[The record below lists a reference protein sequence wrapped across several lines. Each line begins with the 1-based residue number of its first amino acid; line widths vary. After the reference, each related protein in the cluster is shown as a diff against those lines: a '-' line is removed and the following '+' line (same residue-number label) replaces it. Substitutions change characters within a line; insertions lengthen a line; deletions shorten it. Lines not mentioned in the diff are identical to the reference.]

1 MHIAT
6 FGHCDL
12 RKSVASIGGLLTL
25 PILQANTLRLEALAH
40 LAIANCRGRWCPTRH
55 HASCWFKMVGK
66 CVSHLEDPTEDVFT
80 TRVIFNGTNYCI
92 LEGLYEA
99 NGHHLQHI
107 LHAVEGMPNRGVF
120 ADAKQDCEVLLVLSE
135 LLCTRAGLHAF
146 LEGSKCPLKSL
157 PIKSMPTMKQLAAR
171 TTFSYRDLKAAG
183 CDVQWLSRFILP
195 PNEQGVTWS
204 PNVQSPLYRKP
215 LLDTGAEIIVAV
227 PSALGAAI
235 REAVIEMCIQTDNQ
249 LPLRA
254 GVLQSQIEALRQN
267 PMIRDAHIPF
277 EAINL
282 KKILESSPPVE
293 IEPGYWV
300 HFVLLLDDLEGFEEG
315 GISGINSS
323 GSIAEPEIQAEI
335 EQSSAHCRAQPGF
348 KAGLAFIVTCGFGR
362 VTPLVFNGSKDWF
375 VVGASDYDVDVIG
388 WLHNFDF
395 SELIKLSAMEWKLR
409 SMGYTLNSLNGLL
422 VKVGIVQANEGH
434 LIQQDAMPD
443 SFNADMIYMPT
454 YAHLEL
460 RVAHHR
466 RWDVRS
472 IAAPDD
478 RTVVVRRNS
487 YSEPSHNAISR
498 IYYDLED
505 IKRGI
510 FRGAWHCGSRTW
522 WVHALIEGNTNK
534 SFHQCVL
541 DMQCVWIDRIA
552 KTLCNVLPSLPDLLV
567 WRLNIAPWLET
578 RAAKVIPATPEEI
591 ASDVSS
597 SIDPKFDAIVTG
609 VGPAFYRGLDR
620 SDNAAE
626 AELVRSFVEQAVA
639 LSGQKNQSVEA
650 LMDEIVPSPD
660 ARQIHVFAAQ
670 DFRDRERDA
679 IGSCT
684 VLISP
689 LDDAT
694 VRIGLGWHGIDR
706 PGGTLHGKNECT
718 EVLNKITSTL
728 EQEFCQELS
737 KFERRALVMAAIA
750 NHENAAIDTSTWY
763 RISKVHFGLAE
774 DKTAYLDKITEHLA
788 KLNFVF
794 LTSRILIEAGLCE
807 CPFGEGKIP
816 ADIDLS
822 RLMAM
827 AVRIF
832 YLGGYSDAIRYGCMK
847 DTVRI
852 SPAGEVL
859 IDTTFEGSIL
869 ELLGR
874 SIAEQLID
882 MHSDHNSDLIR
893 KHNGEN
899 RSSKKIVEDDFM
911 EAWKAEIGTSLA
923 DCKRAV
929 MALEKK
935 LVAAGAGWEIV
946 PRRELIAFLNDHIK
960 DPEAYVAAFETV
972 PRDGWKH
979 IPTSFVDHDR
989 QPWRFQRR
997 LSVYRRPL
1005 LRLYNSNDV
1014 PVLVAPGILR
1024 DSLLMMIQ
1032 NFYNAET
1039 DQKLLTSGKMR
1050 QWWNFAQD
1058 RDAKE
1063 FEVKVC
1069 DELKKL
1075 GWSAMFRM
1083 KFSEILGVGLQED
1096 VGDIDVLAWRPDG
1109 RIIVIECKKLKLAKT
1124 PSEVAKQLSKYQGV
1138 MDEKGRPDMLAK
1150 HLKRLTLARRHVAA
1164 FQKYTGVQTP
1174 SIEGALVFSR
1184 IVPMTFAKHKI
1195 EEDKRC
1201 LTFDHLSKL

>member
-120 ADAKQDCEVLLVLSE
+120 ADAKRDCEVLLVLSE

-183 CDVQWLSRFILP
+183 CDVQWLSRFVLP
-195 PNEQGVTWS
+195 PDEQGVTWS

-235 REAVIEMCIQTDNQ
+235 REAVIKMFIQTDNQ
-249 LPLRA
+249 LQLREY
-254 GVLQSQIEALRQN
+254 VLLSQIYALRQN
-267 PMIRDAHIPF
+267 PMIHDAHIPF
-277 EAINL
+277 EAIDP
-282 KKILESSPPVE
+282 KKVLESSPPVE

-323 GSIAEPEIQAEI
+323 GSTAEPEIQAEI
-335 EQSSAHCRAQPGF
+335 ERSSAHCRAQPGF
-348 KAGLAFIVTCGFGR
+348 KAGLTFIVICGFGR
-362 VTPLVFNGSKDWF
+362 AITLGFNGPKDWL
-375 VVGASDYDVDVIG
+375 VESASDYDIDVIG
-388 WLHNFDF
+388 WLRDFDF
-395 SELIKLSAMEWKLR
+395 SELIKMSAMECKLK
-409 SMGYTLNSLNGLL
+409 SMGIAFHCLNGLL
-422 VKVGIVQANEGH
+422 VKVGFAHANRG
-434 LIQQDAMPD
+434 LPIQHEAMPD
-443 SFNADMIYMPT
+443 SSHIDFIYMHT

-460 RVAHHR
+460 RAAHHR

-478 RTVVVRRNS
+478 RTTVVRRNS
-487 YSEPSHNAISR
+487 YSELSPDEISR

-505 IKRGI
+505 IERGI
-510 FRGAWHCGSRTW
+510 FRGVWHSGSRTW
-522 WVHALIEGNTNK
+522 WFHAPIEENTNK
-534 SFHQCVL
+534 SFHLSVFY
-541 DMQCVWIDRIA
+541 MQRFWINRIA
-552 KTLCNVLPSLPDLLV
+552 HVLSHVLPSLPDLLV
-567 WRLNIAPWLET
+567 WCLNIVPWVEST
-578 RAAKVIPATPEEI
+578 VSKVIPATPEEI

-597 SIDPKFDAIVTG
+597 SIDPMSEAIVTV
-609 VGPAFYRGLDR
+609 VGPAFYRGLYR
-620 SDNAAE
+620 TDNASEVA
-626 AELVRSFVEQAVA
+626 LVRSFVEQAVT
-639 LSGQKNQSVEA
+639 LSGQRNQSVEA
-650 LMDEIVPSPD
+650 LMAEIVPSPD

-670 DFRDRERDA
+670 DFRDRVHDA
-679 IGSCT
+679 IGSCA

-689 LDDAT
+689 LDDAN
-694 VRIGLGWHGIDR
+694 VRIGLGWYGINR
-706 PGGTLHGKNECT
+706 PGGILQGKNECT
-718 EVLNKITSTL
+718 AVLNKITCSL

-737 KFERRALVMAAIA
+737 KFERHALVVAAVA
-750 NHENAAIDTSTWY
+750 NHENAATDMSTRY
-763 RISKVHFGLAE
+763 RNSKVQIGLSE
-774 DKTAYLDKITEHLA
+774 DKTTYLDKITEHHA
-788 KLNFVF
+788 KLNLVL

-807 CPFGEGKIP
+807 CPFGTGEIP

-827 AVRIF
+827 AGMIF
-832 YLGGYSDAIRYGCMK
+832 YLGGNSDAIRYGGME
-847 DTVRI
+847 DTVHI

-859 IDTTFEGSIL
+859 IDTTFYNTIL
-869 ELLGR
+869 EPVSR
-874 SIAEQLID
+874 SITEQQID
-882 MHSDHNSDLIR
+882 KHRDRNSAHIR
-893 KHNGEN
+893 KHFVED
-899 RSSKKIVEDDFM
+899 RPLKEIAEDDFL
-911 EAWKAEIGTSLA
+911 EAWQAEVGASLD

-972 PRDGWKH
+972 PREGWKH
-979 IPTSFVDHDR
+979 IPTSFVDQDR

-1005 LRLYNSNDV
+1005 LRLCNSNDV

-1024 DSLLMMIQ
+1024 ASFLMMIH
-1032 NFYNAET
+1032 NFYSAET
-1039 DQKLLTSGKMR
+1039 NQEFLTSGKMR
-1050 QWWNFAQD
+1050 QWWNFVQD
-1058 RDAKE
+1058 RDAKD

-1075 GWSAMFRM
+1075 GWRAKSRM

-1164 FQKYTGVQTP
+1164 FQKYTGVQTT

-1195 EEDKRC
+1195 EKDKRC